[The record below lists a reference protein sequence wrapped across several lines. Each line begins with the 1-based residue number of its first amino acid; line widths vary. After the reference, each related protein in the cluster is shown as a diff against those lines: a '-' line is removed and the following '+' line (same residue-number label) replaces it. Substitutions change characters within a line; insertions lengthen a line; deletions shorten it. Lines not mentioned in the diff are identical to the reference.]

1 MLPGQQQQPPSSSV
15 IDWPRVCLRL
25 FGSVSHF
32 FFFFFRWVCCES
44 MSSSPFW
51 KYSNYFFDCNRID
64 GISLGGGKDKI
75 GRKENKTKNNVK
87 VEDIICDKRNE
98 SHTQTH
104 TCLSLS
110 PREWAKKKK
119 RELSNE
125 YHYANFLFFP
135 LIFGIHDDVCA
146 PPIDTRRTLKMHMP
160 LR

>member
-32 FFFFFRWVCCES
+32 FFFFFFPGECVAIRCRRRHFGNIPTIFSTVIAS
-44 MSSSPFW
+44 TAFHLVGVRTRS
-51 KYSNYFFDCNRID
+51 
-64 GISLGGGKDKI
+64 GGK
-75 GRKENKTKNNVK
+75 KENKTKNNVK

-110 PREWAKKKK
+110 PREWAKKKEAFK
-119 RELSNE
+119 WISLCKFFVFPF
-125 YHYANFLFFP
+125 NFLAYTTMCV
-135 LIFGIHDDVCA
+135 H
-146 PPIDTRRTLKMHMP
+146 TQ
-160 LR
+160 